1 MHAEFSS
8 TTRSSIRR
16 KGSKTEVQGRVVGFP
31 PGKVSADAKTE
42 RFFSVM
48 IGFPLGYF
56 EETVEVNQI

>member
-16 KGSKTEVQGRVVGFP
+16 KGSKTEVQGRVLGFP

-42 RFFSVM
+42 RFFSV
-48 IGFPLGYF
+48 IGFALGYF

>member
-8 TTRSSIRR
+8 TTRSSMRGKR
-16 KGSKTEVQGRVVGFP
+16 SKTGRVVGFP

-42 RFFSVM
+42 RFFSV
-48 IGFPLGYF
+48 IGFALGYF